1 MSNLR
6 LDCLLVITLKAFFVF
21 HNLWWQGRK
30 KAIFRELVADIFSA
44 LIKSHNY
51 IFD

>member
-6 LDCLLVITLKAFFVF
+6 LDGLLVITLKAFFVF
-21 HNLWWQGRK
+21 HNLWWRGRK
-30 KAIFRELVADIFSA
+30 KQFYELVADTFSV